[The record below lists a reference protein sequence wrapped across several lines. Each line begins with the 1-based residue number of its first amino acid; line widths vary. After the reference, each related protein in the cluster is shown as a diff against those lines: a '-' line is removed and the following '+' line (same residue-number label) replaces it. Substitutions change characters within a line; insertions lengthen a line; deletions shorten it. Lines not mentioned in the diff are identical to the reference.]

1 MAQMD
6 VASEGELED
15 GEEAFGEVVDQQIQM
30 VEAGGSEGEVVQT
43 VVEIEADEQGR
54 LGQRVLEG
62 VAGSQ
67 CLWHWC
73 PPQSHQSHRHLLDWQ
88 SG

>member
-1 MAQMD
+1 MVQMD
-6 VASEGELED
+6 VASEDELEV
-15 GEEAFGEVVDQQIQM
+15 GEEAFVEVVDQQIQM
-30 VEAGGSEGEVVQT
+30 VEAGGSEGEVGQIA
-43 VVEIEADEQGR
+43 VEIEADEQGR

-67 CLWHWC
+67 CQWRWC
-73 PPQSHQSHRHLLDWQ
+73 PPLSHQTHRHLLDWQ